1 MFRMILKISFFSAI
15 GILFAALYAKGDEL
29 NVFVSIPPQKY
40 FVEKIAGDRVNIHI
54 MVPSREIPHRYEPDP
69 ETFRKLANAHA
80 YFSIGMTFERM
91 WMKRVEPENPDMLV
105 IDISYGIE
113 KRPTP
118 DIDMYPEQ
126 YPHLAI
132 DPHIWVSPPLVMI
145 QARNIL
151 TGLIKIDPEG
161 RQDFEANYISF
172 MQEIIELDIELRNRL
187 IPGTA
192 FMVYH
197 PAWGYFAEAY
207 GLRQVTLAIEGEA
220 LTTPQIRTIIEQA
233 KERDIRIIM
242 TQPQVP
248 SPEAQRI
255 AHEIGGQVVIVD
267 PLAENWDEN
276 LLNVADILTRHEGL
290 L

>member
-1 MFRMILKISFFSAI
+1 MARILFKISFLFAI
-15 GILFAALYAKGDEL
+15 GILFTALNAKGAGL
-29 NVFVSIPPQKY
+29 SVFVSIPPQKY
-40 FVEKIAGDRVNIHI
+40 FVEKIAGDRVDVHI
-54 MVPSREIPHRYEPDP
+54 MVPSREVPHRYEPDP
-69 ETFRKLANAHA
+69 ETLRKLANAHA

-91 WMKRVEPENPDMLV
+91 WMKRVEPQNPDMMV
-105 IDISYGIE
+105 IDTSYGIE

-151 TGLIKIDPEG
+151 TGLIEIDPAG
-161 RQDFEANYISF
+161 RQAFETNYVSF
-172 MQEIIELDIELRNRL
+172 IQEIIELDIELRSR
-187 IPGTA
+187 ITPGTA

-207 GLRQVTLAIEGEA
+207 GLRQVTLAIEGEPP
-220 LTTPQIRTIIEQA
+220 TTPQIRTIIEQA
-233 KERDIRIIM
+233 MERDIRIIM

-255 AHEIGGQVVIVD
+255 AHEIGGQVVIAD
-267 PLAENWDEN
+267 PLAQNWAEN
-276 LLNVADILTRHEGL
+276 LLNVADILTRREGL
-290 L
+290 